1 MGEAAAFRRLLTGP
15 FEGLTKLSPRLC
27 RGSFNLVFSAQDI
40 IAMLGKNAAIF
51 LELEGEIGTLE
62 AGKQAD
68 MVILDGDP
76 LEDIYDVLHV
86 GMVIQGGRVVVDN
99 R

>member
-1 MGEAAAFRRLLTGP
+1 ME
-15 FEGLTKLSPRLC
+15 
-27 RGSFNLVFSAQDI
+27 D
-40 IAMLGKNAAIF
+40 
-51 LELEGEIGTLE
+51 EIGTLE
-62 AGKQAD
+62 AGKAAD

-76 LEDIYDVLHV
+76 LEDIYDVLHI